1 MPSGGARLRSG
12 PAPDPNSARS
22 ERLGRMNGQLVLP
35 VHGYRGTPPEF
46 PLEETINYDREVE
59 LWNEL
64 WTTPQAA
71 AWATMPYMHR
81 TVAMYVRYVVRAE
94 DLDAPANVMT
104 TALRM
109 ADTVG
114 LTVSGLAGLGWVI
127 DNDDIVV
134 RTDDPTDDP
143 KVVSMEQRRRLPGDS
158 GGSN

>member
-1 MPSGGARLRSG
+1 MASGGARLRSG
-12 PAPDPNSARS
+12 PPPDPNSARS

-35 VHGYRGTPPEF
+35 VHGYHGTPPEF
-46 PLEETINYDREVE
+46 PLEETINYRREVQ
-59 LWNEL
+59 LWQEL

-109 ADTVG
+109 ADTIG
-114 LTVSGLAGLGWVI
+114 LTVSGLAALGWVI

-134 RTDDPTDDP
+134 RTDDREHDP
-143 KVVSMEQRRRLPGDS
+143 KVVRMEQRRRLPGDVGAS
-158 GGSN
+158 